1 MAIAATDRRGATRHV
16 PIRASWWLGASG
28 IAVLMVL
35 AALCVGTIGYMV
47 IEGWTPWDAFYMTVT
62 SILTVGYREVHPL
75 SRSGQVFTVLLLLG
89 GVGTVLYALTLGATT
104 VVQSGLA
111 ARWEEQRR
119 VRMIDELR
127 DHFIVCG
134 YGRMGRII
142 VDEFRR
148 AKVPHVVVDRDPD
161 LVHEIIAAGGLAVAA
176 DASNEDV
183 LARLGIARARA
194 LIAAAGTDAENVYII
209 LSARLTRPD
218 LHIIGRAESD
228 DALRKLTRAGA
239 DRVFSPYQVGAHQI
253 VQAALRPAVVDFV
266 QLATSSERL
275 ELGIEQVQLDAASP
289 LCGRTLANANVRQQF
304 GVVVV
309 GIQRIGGRMEFNPP
323 PEAVMEAGDCL
334 VVMGRPD
341 TLQQLEAVARGE
353 SVTQDR

>member
-1 MAIAATDRRGATRHV
+1 
-16 PIRASWWLGASG
+16 LGLV
-28 IAVLMVL
+28 IAVLT
-35 AALCVGTIGYMV
+35 VGTLGYMV
-47 IEGWTPWDAFYMTVT
+47 IEGWEPWDSFFMTVT
-62 SILTVGYREVHPL
+62 SITTVGYREVHPL

-89 GVGTVLYALTLGATT
+89 GVGTVLYALTLGVAA
-104 VVQSGLA
+104 VVQGGFA
-111 ARWEEQRR
+111 DRWEALRR
-119 VRMIDELR
+119 DRMIDDLQN
-127 DHFIVCG
+127 HFIVCG

-148 AKVPHVVVDRDPD
+148 GHVAHVVVDRDPD

-176 DASNEDV
+176 DASAEEV
-183 LARLGIARARA
+183 LLRLGIARARA
-194 LIAAAGTDAENVYII
+194 LIAAVGTDAENVYII

-218 LHIIGRAESD
+218 LHIIGRAETD
-228 DALRKLTRAGA
+228 DAVKKLKRAGA

-275 ELGIEQVQLDAASP
+275 ELGIEQVQLSAASP
-289 LCGRTLANANVRQQF
+289 LCGRSLANANVRQQF

-323 PEAVMEAGDCL
+323 PEAVMDVGDCL
-334 VVMGRPD
+334 VVMGKPD
-341 TLQQLEAVARGE
+341 TLQQLEAVARGD
-353 SVTQDR
+353 VATQER